1 VLFLFLYDTNL
12 IQVTYANEQ
21 APRDAALLFITYGD
35 LAADESSALKEFII
49 DSMDRPF
56 VSGNLK

>member
-1 VLFLFLYDTNL
+1 VLFLFLYDTNS

-21 APRDAALLFITYGD
+21 ASMDAALLFITYGD
-35 LAADESSALKEFII
+35 LAPDKPSALKEVIM